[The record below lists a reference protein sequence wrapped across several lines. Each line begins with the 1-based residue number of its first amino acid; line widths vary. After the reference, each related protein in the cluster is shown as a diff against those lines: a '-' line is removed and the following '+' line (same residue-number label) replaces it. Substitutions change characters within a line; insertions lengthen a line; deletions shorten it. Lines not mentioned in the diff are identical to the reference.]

1 MEFENNN
8 KIQYTMKK
16 QIMTIA
22 IVLGLSMT
30 SFAQGGLFHRGA
42 NADGTPAEVSITG
55 DGTKGPGDN
64 TPMLPIHNQEGGQ
77 PAPLGSGI
85 ALLTALGAGYLM
97 SKKHREE

>member
-1 MEFENNN
+1 
-8 KIQYTMKK
+8 MKK

-42 NADGTPAEVSITG
+42 NADGTPSEVSLTS
-55 DGTKGPGDN
+55 DGTKGNRSG
-64 TPMLPIHNQEGGQ
+64 TPMLPIHNQDNSQ

>member
-1 MEFENNN
+1 
-8 KIQYTMKK
+8 
-16 QIMTIA
+16 MTIA

-42 NADGTPAEVSITG
+42 NADGTPAEVSLTG
-55 DGTKGPGDN
+55 DGTKGADD
-64 TPMLPIHNQEGGQ
+64 TPMLPIHNQNEGNQ

>member
-1 MEFENNN
+1 
-8 KIQYTMKK
+8 MKK

-42 NADGTPAEVSITG
+42 NADGTPAEVSLTG

-64 TPMLPIHNQEGGQ
+64 TPMLPIHEQNGNQ

-85 ALLTALGAGYLM
+85 VLLTALGAGYLM

>member
-1 MEFENNN
+1 
-8 KIQYTMKK
+8 MKK
-16 QIMTIA
+16 QIITIA
-22 IVLGLSMT
+22 IVLGLSIV

-42 NADGTPAEVSITG
+42 NADGTPAEVSLTG
-55 DGTKGPGDN
+55 DGTKGPGDH
-64 TPMLPIHNQEGGQ
+64 TPMLPIHQQDGENQ

>member
-1 MEFENNN
+1 
-8 KIQYTMKK
+8 MKK

-42 NADGTPAEVSITG
+42 NADGTPAEVSLTG

-64 TPMLPIHNQEGGQ
+64 TPMLPIHNQNENE

-85 ALLTALGAGYLM
+85 ALLTALGAAYLVG
-97 SKKHREE
+97 KRKQED